1 VDVPQAARS
10 FGNASGMSQRSHP
23 AHMATAALGGLVAIL
38 LAGTWPAHAQQAS
51 KLTLQAALDLADKQ
65 NLDLAAA
72 RRRRAVAL
80 AGIHIAGQRPNPSLT
95 FEALRDSPHEAFLFD
110 QPLELGFK
118 RQRRIEVAREESEVT
133 EVEIAAL
140 ARQVRRSTREAF
152 YRAILARAE
161 SARLGR
167 VVQLAQRLERIAQ
180 ERFEAGDVAQLEVIQ
195 AALEVARAQ
204 ADAQVAQQREK
215 VSLSQLNALLNE
227 PASTTWELA
236 GDLAD
241 AHLAVSLP
249 ELIQRAD
256 ESNPA
261 LQRLGQERKVEQRRR
276 ELLKAE
282 RIPNLSL
289 QFGTDLNSLP
299 DFRAGPRG
307 QLSLEL
313 PLFMRNQGQI
323 AQSLAN
329 QQVLEAERVATERAV
344 AARVEAS
351 YFDLEAQQTQVV
363 LYKGKLL
370 PAAQQ
375 VEGLAEE
382 SYRAGKTSILVVLE
396 AQRNVQEVERNYLE
410 SLFTLQ
416 SLFASLEETV
426 GGRIE

>member
-1 VDVPQAARS
+1 VGRLFLVVLIGVTSAQAE
-10 FGNASGMSQRSHP
+10 
-23 AHMATAALGGLVAIL
+23 
-38 LAGTWPAHAQQAS
+38 QAS
-51 KLTLQAALDLADKQ
+51 QGYRLTLQSALDLAEKQ

-80 AGIHIAGQRPNPSLT
+80 AGIQVARQRPNPSLS
-95 FEALRDSPHEAFLFD
+95 FEALRDSPHEALLFD
-110 QPLELGFK
+110 QPVELGFK
-118 RQRRIEVAREESEVT
+118 RARRIEVARQEGEVT
-133 EVEIAAL
+133 EVEIATL

-152 YRAILARAE
+152 YRTILARAE
-161 SARLGR
+161 SERLGR

-180 ERFEAGDVAQLEVIQ
+180 ERFEAGAVAQLEVIQ
-195 AALEVARAQ
+195 AGLEVSRAQ
-204 ADAQVAQQREK
+204 ADFQVAQQREK

-241 AHLAVSLP
+241 AHRAVSLL
-249 ELIQRAD
+249 ELIQRANQ
-256 ESNPA
+256 SNPE
-261 LQRLGQERKVEQRRR
+261 LQHLAQERKVEQSRR

-282 RIPNLSL
+282 RIPNLGL
-289 QFGTDLNSLP
+289 QFGTDLNSPP

-329 QQVLEAERVATERAV
+329 QQVLEAERLATERAV

-351 YFDLEAQQTQVV
+351 YFDLEAQQTQVD
-363 LYKGKLL
+363 LYKSKLL
-370 PAAQQ
+370 PVAQQ
-375 VEGLAEE
+375 VESLAEE
-382 SYRAGKTSILVVLE
+382 SYRAGKTSILSVLA
-396 AQRNVQEVERNYLE
+396 AQQTVQEVERSYLD

-416 SLFASLEETV
+416 SLLAALEETV
-426 GGRIE
+426 GGPIE